1 MNSTTDLQM
10 EISKRHVPIGRRS
23 NPASEEELV
32 PLALASDSDTM
43 DEEIYKPEND
53 QFQTPP
59 VSPIHENGYPNGDV
73 MYKEKERVG
82 KDEPETRCGYWS
94 CRPRVLQCCNNPKCL
109 LLFLSFFSMAQGF
122 VVNGINNVSTTSVE
136 RRFQLPSSRVG
147 MISSSYDL
155 SAAIL
160 GIFISFMGSGRQK
173 AKWLAWASLTM
184 AVGSFVMALPH
195 FTSGKYEWG
204 QNLALAC
211 SKEETSLDC
220 NSDSDLQNYLYVL
233 ILGQLLHGLGGTT
246 LYTVGV
252 SLIDDSVPASS
263 SPMYIGIL
271 YAFASLGP
279 AMGYIIGGQLLEI
292 YVDFDTVPSSEVRIT
307 SDDPRWIGAWW
318 IGFVIASVLFVI
330 AAIPISLFGA
340 ELPTAK
346 HVRETRVSEMH
357 GDDGTMPTPLSSEG
371 RKLRDLKYLPRQV
384 LQLLKTPPFLFITLA
399 GATEGMITSGFATFL
414 PKFIQNQFGVSA
426 GWAAMLTG
434 FMAVPGAAGGQLFG
448 GYLSKRLKLKVK
460 GCIRVAIIC
469 SSLAIFISSALWV
482 RCDNNN
488 VAGVTKRYSNSSDMV
503 LPQLIQSCNED
514 CGCHTGLYEP
524 VCDSEGT
531 QYFSPCH
538 AGCSTKSGDSKS
550 YSSCS
555 CIPPAPETN
564 VSMVT
569 IGKCQNN
576 CKMLYVFLPLIFVAI
591 FLLFVPSPPAV
602 AATLRCI
609 HDSHRTL
616 GLGLKW
622 FIVRLL
628 GTVPGPILFG
638 AIIDNTCILWR
649 EKCGKHASCWIYN
662 NEQLSFNF
670 FIFVGSFKVV
680 SIIFFVLAH
689 QLYKPPAEN
698 VVKFVASESENV
710 NSDSMTSGVTIITEN
725 DIGS

>member
-1 MNSTTDLQM
+1 
-10 EISKRHVPIGRRS
+10 
-23 NPASEEELV
+23 
-32 PLALASDSDTM
+32 
-43 DEEIYKPEND
+43 
-53 QFQTPP
+53 
-59 VSPIHENGYPNGDV
+59 
-73 MYKEKERVG
+73 
-82 KDEPETRCGYWS
+82 
-94 CRPRVLQCCNNPKCL
+94 
-109 LLFLSFFSMAQGF
+109 MAQGF

-173 AKWLAWASLTM
+173 AKWLAWACLTM

-204 QNLALAC
+204 QNIALAC
-211 SKEETSLDC
+211 TKEDVTANCDG
-220 NSDSDLQNYLYVL
+220 DSELQNYLYVL

-263 SPMYIGIL
+263 SPMYIGIM
-271 YAFASLGP
+271 YAFATLGP
-279 AMGYIIGGQLLEI
+279 AMGYIIGGQLLDI
-292 YVDFDTVPSSEVRIT
+292 YVDFDTVPLSDVRINP
-307 SDDPRWIGAWW
+307 DDPRWVGAWW
-318 IGFVIASVLFVI
+318 IGFVIASILFVL
-330 AAIPISLFGA
+330 AAVPISLFGA
-340 ELPTAK
+340 ELPTAR

-357 GDDGTMPTPLSSEG
+357 GDDGSMAVPLASEG
-371 RKLRDLKYLPRQV
+371 RKLRDLKYLPAQI

-399 GATEGMITSGFATFL
+399 GATEGMITSGFATFM

-434 FMAVPGAAGGQLFG
+434 FMAVPGAAGGQFFG
-448 GYLSKRLKLKVK
+448 GYLCKCLKLKVK

-469 SSLAIFISSALWV
+469 SSCALLVSSVLWI
-482 RCDNNN
+482 RCSHDN
-488 VAGVTKRYSNSSDMV
+488 VAGVSREYSNSTDST
-503 LPQLIQSCNED
+503 LPQLTHPCNMD
-514 CGCHTGLYEP
+514 CRCHTELYEP
-524 VCDSEGT
+524 VCDSHGV

-538 AGCSTKSGDSKS
+538 AGCSVVSKDAES

-555 CIPPAPETN
+555 CVMPESGSN

-569 IGKCQNN
+569 VGKCQDN
-576 CKMLYVFLPLIFVAI
+576 CDMLYVFLPMVFIAI

-628 GTVPGPILFG
+628 GTVPGPIMFG
-638 AIIDNTCILWR
+638 AIIDNTCIIWR
-649 EKCGKHASCWIYN
+649 EKCGKHASCWIYSN
-662 NEQLSFNF
+662 DELSLNF
-670 FIFVGSFKVV
+670 FIFVAAFKIV
-680 SIIFFVLAH
+680 SILLFVLAH
-689 QLYKPPAEN
+689 QLYKPPNEKS
-698 VVKFVASESENV
+698 VKFVVSESETIQ
-710 NSDSMTSGVTIITEN
+710 SESMTSGVTIVTES
-725 DIGS
+725 DT

>member
-1 MNSTTDLQM
+1 MKVA
-10 EISKRHVPIGRRS
+10 KRHLQLGRRS
-23 NPASEEELV
+23 EPATDDELV
-32 PLALASDSDTM
+32 PLALSTDSDTM
-43 DEEIYKPEND
+43 ED
-53 QFQTPP
+53 QTIDQAPDTFQTPP
-59 VSPIHENGYPNGDV
+59 SSPPHENGFPNGDIL
-73 MYKEKERVG
+73 YREKVRDKV
-82 KDEPETRCGYWS
+82 KDDPETRCGYWS
-94 CRPRVLQCCNNPKCL
+94 CRPQILQKCNNPKCL

-173 AKWLAWASLTM
+173 AKWLAWGCLSM
-184 AVGSFVMALPH
+184 AVGSFIMAMPH

-204 QNLALAC
+204 QDISLAC
-211 SKEETSLDC
+211 SKEDSPVDC
-220 NSDSDLQNYLYVL
+220 SSDSELQHYLYVL

-271 YAFASLGP
+271 YAFATLGP

-292 YVDFDTVPSSEVRIT
+292 YVDFDTVPSSDVRIK
-307 SDDPRWIGAWW
+307 SDDPRWVGAWW
-318 IGFVIASVLFVI
+318 IGFIIASMLFIV
-330 AAIPISLFGA
+330 AAVPISLFGA
-340 ELPTAK
+340 ELPSAK

-357 GDDGTMPTPLSSEG
+357 GDDGTMISSVSSEG
-371 RKLRDLKYLPRQV
+371 RKLRDLKFLPKQI

-399 GATEGMITSGFATFL
+399 GATEGMITSGFATFM

-434 FMAVPGAAGGQLFG
+434 FMAVPGAAGGQFFG
-448 GYLSKRLKLKVK
+448 GYLCKCLKLKVK

-469 SSLAIFISSALWV
+469 SSCAVLVSSVLWI
-482 RCDNNN
+482 RCNPGN
-488 VAGVTKRYSNSSDMV
+488 VAGVSREYLNSTNTV
-503 LPQLIQSCNED
+503 LPELIHTCNKD
-514 CGCHTGLYEP
+514 CRCHTELYEP
-524 VCDSEGT
+524 VCDSNGV

-538 AGCSTKSGDSKS
+538 AGCSIESSNSES

-555 CIPPAPETN
+555 CTAPTPETN

-569 IGKCQNN
+569 VGKCEDD
-576 CKMLYVFLPLIFVAI
+576 CKMLYVFMPMIFVSI

-638 AIIDNTCILWR
+638 AIIDNTCVIWR
-649 EKCGKHASCWIYN
+649 EKCGQRASCWIYN
-662 NEQLSFNF
+662 NDKLSLNF
-670 FIFVGSFKVV
+670 FIFVVCFKLV
-680 SIIFFVLAH
+680 SITFFVLAH
-689 QLYKPPAEN
+689 QMYKPPSEKKVKY
-698 VVKFVASESENV
+698 VVSDSENI
-710 NSDSMTSGVTIITEN
+710 NSDSVVSGVTIVTES
-725 DIGS
+725 DAGI